1 MVRDDNDLFSVHIF
15 FLALFNICRYR
26 YEILNF
32 KFSVRI
38 LNFARHA
45 QILFSLAF
53 LGR

>member
-26 YEILNF
+26 YEILI
-32 KFSVRI
+32 SVRI